1 MSCCGPNVPIIDGKR
16 KLEALKKFKNKKIN
30 LNLNPQYKLEFDVER
45 ATWDKYL
52 GDTTLQHQNDIDIDL
67 EEKIKQQY
75 QEIELLQKKYLQKL
89 AKLLLMT
96 QSHCE
101 IKNSILESFE
111 KNLSIPK
118 ENILN
123 ENMEIQHETK
133 VKTINE
139 HEINVNQFYDEPEI
153 KTSIIKGTEMVPTN

>member
-1 MSCCGPNVPIIDGKR
+1 M
-16 KLEALKKFKNKKIN
+16 
-30 LNLNPQYKLEFDVER
+30 
-45 ATWDKYL
+45 
-52 GDTTLQHQNDIDIDL
+52 
-67 EEKIKQQY
+67 
-75 QEIELLQKKYLQKL
+75 